1 MTYYYLIEADGV
13 MTKDD
18 LRYSM
23 KQLLQDQTQFSH
35 LFADKDKLKI
45 TSKVLTECVH
55 QFIEDECFRATPEQL
70 TQFTEESK

>member
-23 KQLLQDQTQFSH
+23 KQLLQDQTQY
-35 LFADKDKLKI
+35 DKDKLKI
-45 TSKVLTECVH
+45 TSKVLTECVN
-55 QFIEDECFRATPEQL
+55 QFIEDECFKATPEQIKK
-70 TQFTEESK
+70 FKEESK

>member
-23 KQLLQDQTQFSH
+23 KQLLQDQTQYD
-35 LFADKDKLKI
+35 DKDKLKI
-45 TSKVLTECVH
+45 TSKVLTECVN
-55 QFIEDECFRATPEQL
+55 QFIEDECFRATPEQIKK
-70 TQFTEESK
+70 FKEESK

>member
-23 KQLLQDQTQFSH
+23 KQLLQDQTQY
-35 LFADKDKLKI
+35 DKDKLKI
-45 TSKVLTECVH
+45 TSKVLTECVN
-55 QFIEDECFRATPEQL
+55 QFIEDECFRATPEQIKK
-70 TQFTEESK
+70 FKEEQRHDL

>member
-23 KQLLQDQTQFSH
+23 KQLLQDQTQY
-35 LFADKDKLKI
+35 DNDKLKI
-45 TSKVLTECVH
+45 TSKVLTECVN
-55 QFIEDECFRATPEQL
+55 QFIEDECFRATPEQIKK
-70 TQFTEESK
+70 FKEESK

>member
-23 KQLLQDQTQFSH
+23 KQLLQDQTQY
-35 LFADKDKLKI
+35 DKDKLKI
-45 TSKVLTECVH
+45 TSKVLTECVN
-55 QFIEDECFRATPEQL
+55 QFIEDECFRATPEQIKK
-70 TQFTEESK
+70 FKEESKWNE

>member
-23 KQLLQDQTQFSH
+23 KQLLQDQTQY
-35 LFADKDKLKI
+35 DKDKLKI
-45 TSKVLTECVH
+45 TSKVLTECVN
-55 QFIEDECFRATPEQL
+55 QFIEDECFRATPEQIKK
-70 TQFTEESK
+70 FKEESKW

>member
-23 KQLLQDQTQFSH
+23 KQLLQDQTQY
-35 LFADKDKLKI
+35 DKDKLKI
-45 TSKVLTECVH
+45 TSKVLTECVN
-55 QFIEDECFRATPEQL
+55 QFIEDECFRATPEQIKK
-70 TQFTEESK
+70 FKEESK